1 MISLGPS
8 YNPNILEM
16 LLNDVLKTSYFLF
29 SPVLYNEDPDCQFFA
44 WEFAEFSHLQQVSW
58 FNVTD
63 VFPIAVPL
71 KLFSYPS
78 KKHCC

>member
-1 MISLGPS
+1 MISLGHS
-8 YNPNILEM
+8 MWAKHSRNAVEYCSS
-16 LLNDVLKTSYFLF
+16 DKFFFLF

-63 VFPIAVPL
+63 VCPDAFAFEIVQL
-71 KLFSYPS
+71 SL
-78 KKHCC
+78 